1 MEIYWHIQKHSDVL
15 TPQLEAFAT
24 LKAIVEIV
32 HSCPKGFTSY
42 CAISNTVKAIG
53 IGGSASLFVTVKMS
67 SFLADSQEAEARNL
81 VALTRSKGLC
91 LLLFPTT
98 HVHPTGPLHSLR
110 TLCALRHGMFHIGKD
125 RVDLDSFAAFLTQ
138 PDTVEFAHDGI
149 TIDSR
154 APFTRES
161 WLFTH
166 QITSYGAWTFLAL
179 NSPWRSGKKFPSLAV
194 SRSLQIFSTG
204 RATSWMAFGSH
215 LASASAALSWPL
227 IHSSTCVFLTLS
239 LAPHHNSKSKV
250 GR

>member
-1 MEIYWHIQKHSDVL
+1 MASRANRES
-15 TPQLEAFAT
+15 E
-24 LKAIVEIV
+24 EE
-32 HSCPKGFTSY
+32 KGFTSY

-149 TIDSR
+149 TIDSC

-166 QITSYGAWTFLAL
+166 QISSYGAWTFHNNKGAL
-179 NSPWRSGKKFPSLAV
+179 NSYPLSVLGWHLSGGINGTKLPPPISPHITQIRKLSCNCTKQLIRRDPHATAPA
-194 SRSLQIFSTG
+194 SR
-204 RATSWMAFGSH
+204 
-215 LASASAALSWPL
+215 
-227 IHSSTCVFLTLS
+227 
-239 LAPHHNSKSKV
+239 
-250 GR
+250 